1 MCIVIAL
8 IVTQAEN
15 NLSSLL
21 CDTSNITTI
30 NYSIFIEW
38 NIIQHLTQIKK
49 NYMYLQ
55 AVFQKQD
62 LSGKKI
68 KYGKILKF

>member
-1 MCIVIAL
+1 MCIVVAL
-8 IVTQAEN
+8 IVTQAEKN

-38 NIIQHLTQIKK
+38 NIIQHLTQIKE
-49 NYMYLQ
+49 LH
-55 AVFQKQD
+55 AFAGCI
-62 LSGKKI
+62 SEARFIWKKKLNMA
-68 KYGKILKF
+68 KY